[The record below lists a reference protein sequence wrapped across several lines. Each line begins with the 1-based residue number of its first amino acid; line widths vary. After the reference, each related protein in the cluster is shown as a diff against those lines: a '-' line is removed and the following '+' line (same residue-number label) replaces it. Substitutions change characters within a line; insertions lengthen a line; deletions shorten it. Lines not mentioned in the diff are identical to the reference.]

1 MGKISRFWAKLMA
14 DIPAGHEFYS
24 GTYADGEAE
33 YVFIPTTDGHVID
46 GDFKYQ
52 RRAADAVYQAEG
64 VFDHNQKLSDWT
76 FYSKNPETSS
86 KLNTYFVN
94 GFLYGDFYLSIDHKV
109 DGYVEDL
116 SMTIIDGEISGR
128 FTGHFDKGYFTGVC
142 DDKGYPDGTW
152 TLAIKEGR
160 KTILTR
166 KEVWVHGIFKEAY
179 EESPDKQRSPMEPF
193 MRGRINQILM
203 NEASQLLNIVPQ
215 GTKDDV
221 LHVHSKS

>member
-1 MGKISRFWAKLMA
+1 
-14 DIPAGHEFYS
+14 
-24 GTYADGEAE
+24 
-33 YVFIPTTDGHVID
+33 
-46 GDFKYQ
+46 
-52 RRAADAVYQAEG
+52 
-64 VFDHNQKLSDWT
+64 
-76 FYSKNPETSS
+76 
-86 KLNTYFVN
+86 
-94 GFLYGDFYLSIDHKV
+94 
-109 DGYVEDL
+109 
-116 SMTIIDGEISGR
+116 MTIIDGEISGR
-128 FTGHFDKGYFTGVC
+128 FTGHFDQGYFTGVC